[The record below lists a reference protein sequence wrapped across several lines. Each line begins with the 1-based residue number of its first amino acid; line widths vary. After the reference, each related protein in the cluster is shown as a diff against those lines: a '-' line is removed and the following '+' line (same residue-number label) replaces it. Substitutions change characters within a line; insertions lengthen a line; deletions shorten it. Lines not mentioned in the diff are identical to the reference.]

1 MLRSLLIL
9 GNEHVLRPFD
19 LKIVRRSRVPL
30 SADEPAPGVGG
41 RRIAFFHTP
50 KCGGTSVHTWLAT
63 AFGGPAGLDPIAAE
77 AAARN
82 IGATGLEFRE
92 ALLAYFVQR
101 RDARFISGHYSYSGR
116 AFAGHEDEFDLITIL
131 RNPIDRLLSQ
141 YYYNRFRDQRNHFP
155 IDSELSD
162 WLQTNQARAAGM
174 VFTKM
179 FVGDAAVAKDLD
191 KCGRGSDTRAAVST
205 AIANLGRFTIVGM
218 LEDLDGFEKEIK
230 SRYGIRSSIGH
241 LRKSPKAG
249 YPKFADQPMS
259 IQDRIREL
267 CEEDME
273 IYETF
278 STRRQTERAFSPAS
292 LLAESGT

>member
-1 MLRSLLIL
+1 MFRSLLFL
-9 GNEHVLRPFD
+9 ANERVLRPFD

-30 SADEPAPGVGG
+30 SAGEPASGIGG

-50 KCGGTSVHTWLAT
+50 KCGGTSVHKWLAT

-77 AAARN
+77 AAARK
-82 IGATGLEFRE
+82 IGTTGLEFRE

-101 RDARFISGHYSYSGR
+101 SDARFISGHYSYSGR
-116 AFAGHEDEFDLITIL
+116 AFAGHEGEFDLITIL

-162 WLQTNQARAAGM
+162 WLQTSQARAAGT

-179 FVGDAAVAKDLD
+179 FVGDVAVAKEFD
-191 KCGRGSDTRAAVST
+191 KRGSDTRAAVSS
-205 AIANLGRFTIVGM
+205 AIANLGRFTIVGT
-218 LEDLDGFEKEIK
+218 LEDLNGFENEIK

-249 YPKFADQPMS
+249 YPKFTDQPMS

-278 STRRQTERAFSPAS
+278 STRRQTEQAFSPAS